1 LDCTPDLDGALR
13 TSMNSLRCPRLSAVP
28 LSTDGA
34 EGLGLLVLFHRRR
47 RQTTARPLLQLYASV
62 LATALENVH
71 LREIAEDAR
80 ERTEARSKA
89 KTLFFAR
96 ISHELRTPL
105 QSVIGYLDLLRLEGA
120 EPLPA
125 RQLDILRKAAT
136 SGATMLSV
144 IDDLINYARV
154 EVGRVRYDLRRVS
167 VADAM
172 ASAEIVVA
180 PIAAERRVELRVEP
194 SRAEFVRADASKV
207 KQILI
212 NLVANAVRFTPS
224 GGSVSL
230 SARRAGRA
238 GEWVD
243 VSVTDTGPGI
253 AADKLHQI
261 FEPFVQLGIPT
272 LDGLGGSGLG
282 LPISREFAAAMGG
295 ELEASSDG
303 HGSTFTL
310 RLHRDRVSRR
320 PRAKRY

>member
-1 LDCTPDLDGALR
+1 
-13 TSMNSLRCPRLSAVP
+13 
-28 LSTDGA
+28 
-34 EGLGLLVLFHRRR
+34 LLL
-47 RQTTARPLLQLYASV
+47 LYASV

-71 LREIAEDAR
+71 LREVAEDAR
-80 ERTEARSKA
+80 ERAEARSKA

-105 QSVIGYLDLLRLEGA
+105 QSVIGYLDLMRLESP

-125 RQLDILRKAAT
+125 RHLELLGRAVR
-136 SGATMLSV
+136 SGEGMLGV
-144 IDDLINYARV
+144 IDDLINFSRV

-180 PIAAERRVELRVEP
+180 PIALSRRVELRVEP
-194 SRAEFVRADASKV
+194 PAREFVRADASKL

-212 NLVANAVRFTPS
+212 NLVANAVKFTPS
-224 GGSVSL
+224 GGSVRV
-230 SARRAGRA
+230 SASREGRT
-238 GEWVD
+238 GKWVT
-243 VSVTDTGPGI
+243 VSVSDTGPGI
-253 AADKLHQI
+253 ALDKLREI
-261 FEPFVQLGIPT
+261 FEPFVQLGIPK

-282 LPISREFAAAMGG
+282 LPISREFAAAMGA

-310 RLHRDRVSRR
+310 RLHRDRLSRH
-320 PRAKRY
+320 PRAKGA